1 MSVEIPFGLLIW
13 TSDEIQSRNRIFVDD
28 VIDYIERWSRQVK
41 KIEDENERGDGKMT
55 DSGPITIMTRNLTP
69 SCQIFNRS
77 FWFYFT
83 VLRRLNCFCPFFIFF
98 NLWWPLFKIF
108 NFIFNRSI
116 TFPNVP
122 SLLTFSKKLPNT
134 FIFNNDLFKTKGKY
148 KMNSCC

>member
-1 MSVEIPFGLLIW
+1 MSVEIPIGLLIW

-41 KIEDENERGDGKMT
+41 KIEDENEKGDGKMT

-83 VLRRLNCFCPFFIFF
+83 VLRRLKLFLSVFYLFQSLVATLQ
-98 NLWWPLFKIF
+98 NL
-108 NFIFNRSI
+108 
-116 TFPNVP
+116 
-122 SLLTFSKKLPNT
+122 
-134 FIFNNDLFKTKGKY
+134 
-148 KMNSCC
+148 